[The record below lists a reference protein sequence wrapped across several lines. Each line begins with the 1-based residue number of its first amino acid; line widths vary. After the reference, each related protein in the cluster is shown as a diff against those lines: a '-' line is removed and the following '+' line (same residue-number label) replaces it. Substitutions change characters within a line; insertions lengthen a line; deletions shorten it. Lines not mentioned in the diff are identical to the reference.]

1 MSGARLDLG
10 QPERRSLELDIP
22 ELDPDRAFEWSPAL
36 FAARA
41 TVLEEL
47 GRDAEA
53 EEWHQRAE
61 VAADALDA
69 ASGMGDLETIRSESK
84 SRSVDGDRPASD
96 AEAASRRLMGLF
108 APATRV
114 VARWTGSMSS
124 SRTSTGWCTP
134 APAPSRTP

>member
-10 QPERRSLELDIP
+10 EPERALHELDIP

-47 GRDAEA
+47 GRDDEAAE
-53 EEWHQRAE
+53 WQRRAE

-69 ASGMGDLETIRSESK
+69 ANGSDGDLEVVLVEESVE
-84 SRSVDGDRPASD
+84 RVRP
-96 AEAASRRLMGLF
+96 
-108 APATRV
+108 
-114 VARWTGSMSS
+114 
-124 SRTSTGWCTP
+124 
-134 APAPSRTP
+134 

>member
-10 QPERRSLELDIP
+10 QPDRALLELEIP

-47 GRDAEA
+47 GRDDEA
-53 EEWHQRAE
+53 EEWHRRAE

-69 ASGMGDLETIRSESK
+69 ASGVGDLETIDRRRGRGAVRRGRDRVDELTTTIVERRRASDVEPMPK
-84 SRSVDGDRPASD
+84 TVEPTPKTRTPSRSQDD
-96 AEAASRRLMGLF
+96 
-108 APATRV
+108 
-114 VARWTGSMSS
+114 
-124 SRTSTGWCTP
+124 
-134 APAPSRTP
+134 